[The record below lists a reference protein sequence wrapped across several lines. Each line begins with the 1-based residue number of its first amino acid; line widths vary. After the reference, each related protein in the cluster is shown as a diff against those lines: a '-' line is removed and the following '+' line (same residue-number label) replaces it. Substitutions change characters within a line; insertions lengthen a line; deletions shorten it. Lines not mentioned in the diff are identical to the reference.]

1 MAKAIVFNGKRFV
14 EEKVVALRVK
24 ALGTGTTPK
33 LASILASNDKASRL
47 YVNLKK
53 KFAQRVG
60 CKVEVYKVHDRK
72 GADHIV
78 RLIDYLNRD
87 KETHGIM
94 IQLPLPDR
102 LKEYQSRIINTIAPQ
117 KDVDGLRKD
126 SPFVHPTARAVE
138 MIINEARRAVKIRKS
153 SKVVVIGYQG
163 QAGGAIF
170 RHLKGQGFE
179 VVGAGRGNRSKPE
192 FSKFLAKKKFKA
204 KVVISATGDSGFV
217 GSQHVSDGAAVIDVG
232 SPKGDVDPAVAKKAS
247 FITPVPGGVGPVTV
261 YCLLENLVEAG
272 YN

>member
-1 MAKAIVFNGKRFV
+1 MTKTVVFNGKRFV

-60 CKVEVYKVHDRK
+60 CEVEVYKVHDRK

-94 IQLPLPDR
+94 IQLPLPTR
-102 LKEYQSRIINTIAPQ
+102 LKKDQSKIISAIAPK
-117 KDVDGLRKD
+117 KDVDGLRKN
-126 SPFVHPTARAVE
+126 SRFTHPTAKAVE
-138 MIINEARRAVKIRKS
+138 MIIKEARRKVDFRKD
-153 SKVVVIGYQG
+153 SKVVVIGYLG
-163 QAGGAIF
+163 QAGGASF
-170 RHLKGQGFE
+170 RHLKNQGYK
-179 VVGAGRGNRSKPE
+179 VVGVDKKGRSRAD
-192 FSKFLAKKKFKA
+192 FSKFLTKRNFKA
-204 KVVISATGDSGFV
+204 KVVVSATGDPGFV
-217 GSQHVSDGAAVIDVG
+217 GPQHVSDGAVVVDVG
-232 SPKGDVDPAVAKKAS
+232 SPKGDVDPSVAKKAS

-261 YCLLENLVEAG
+261 YCLLENLVEAA